1 MKNLLPIDFPA
12 PKFLWL
18 SRILIF
24 STLVCL
30 NLSGCTPA
38 GNDSK
43 FFGRYSADN
52 ERIWIGSRYWANPLQ
67 DWRLKQ
73 GRIECYRSGGDRS
86 LFLLTHRLKDSKGD
100 FMLSV
105 RLGRMASDLQ
115 SGDDGFTGFYLGIRG
130 IFNDYRDDAV
140 HGRGFASGITSSGR
154 LFIADKAENEELP
167 ALPLDDLCLEIKAQQ
182 ADSTY
187 SLILSAYDK
196 DRNHLR
202 SLTYSSVSPAWVS
215 GGVSLVCH
223 SGDRSFTKAYKLD
236 GPRPSDL
243 PEVPSGR
250 GGTMKFWFSDWQLSG
265 SKVDYSK
272 DREFGPVLFAQ
283 YTLSRGVLKLTA
295 QMPPI
300 GIHDPAQVRLEIK
313 NSENQWIETARA
325 SIDSLAR
332 TATFRIG
339 DWQGG
344 ADVAYRLGYGPYLEE
359 DSSVESFFYG
369 MIRKEPVNKE
379 ELVIGAFTGNNDFGF
394 PNNDITS
401 QLRYQDPDLL
411 FFSGDQIYERVAGF
425 GVERNPLDIAV
436 LDYLRKWYLY
446 GWAYGGFLKDRPVVS
461 IPDDHDVY
469 HGNLWGESGKPAPEG
484 KTSYEAQDP
493 GGYRMPSQWVNMVQR
508 TQTSHL
514 PDPYDPRPVKQ
525 NISVYYCELD
535 YAGISFAILE
545 DRKFKSAP
553 KPLMPEANV
562 ANGWVQNPKFDVK
575 KKGDIPG
582 AKLLGDRQL
591 DFLNNWAADWPD
603 QTWMKIVL
611 SQTIFSNVAT
621 LPVKEAF
628 SDKIVPKLRILHA
641 GEYPEDDM
649 PVADMDSDGWPQTGR
664 NKAVRALR
672 KAFALH
678 IAGDQHLGSMIQY
691 GIDRW
696 HDAGYAFCVPA
707 ISNVWPRRWYPAIPG
722 KNRESGA
729 PRYTGDFED
738 GFGNRMTVLAVS
750 NPIYSGLQPSLLYDR
765 ATGYGIVRL
774 QRKTRKIRIECW
786 PRQADPSRPDARE
799 YPGWPIIIHQY
810 KDILQGAGYSL
821 PELTI
826 KNVTDPVVK
835 VFSQPGGD
843 LVYALRIEGQSFR
856 PRVFKSG
863 TYQISLTGPDRQAVK
878 TYEDIPAKSSKDDR
892 VIVVDF

>member
-1 MKNLLPIDFPA
+1 MKKQLGDG
-12 PKFLWL
+12 FLTTYTLFYTATCFLVIAVCSSL
-18 SRILIF
+18 SSCSPTGDESNYYGRF
-24 STLVCL
+24 SE
-30 NLSGCTPA
+30 N
-38 GNDSK
+38 
-43 FFGRYSADN
+43 N

-86 LFLLTHRLKDSKGD
+86 LFLLTHRLKDGMGD
-100 FMLSV
+100 FTMSV
-105 RLGRMASDLQ
+105 RLGRMTAESSSDN
-115 SGDDGFTGFYLGIRG
+115 DGFAGFYLGVQG
-130 IFNDYRDDAV
+130 MFNDYRDDAV
-140 HGRGFASGITSSGR
+140 HGRGFAAGITGGGR
-154 LFIADKAENEELP
+154 LFIADRAEDKDLP
-167 ALPLDDLCLEIKAQQ
+167 GLPLDDLLLEIKTQP
-182 ADSTY
+182 ADCTLT
-187 SLILSAYDK
+187 LIINAYDK
-196 DRNHLR
+196 AGAILR
-202 SLTYSSVSPAWVS
+202 SLSYSSVSASWVS

-223 SGDRSFTKAYKLD
+223 SGDRSFSGRCKLD
-236 GPRPSDL
+236 GPRPSEL
-243 PEVPSGR
+243 PEAASER
-250 GGTMKFWFSDWQLSG
+250 GGHMKFWFSDWQLSG
-265 SKVDYSK
+265 SKVAYSK
-272 DREFGPVLFAQ
+272 EREFGPVLFAQ
-283 YTLSRGVLKLTA
+283 YTLSGGVLKLTA

-300 GIHDPAQVRLEIK
+300 GRHDPGQVRLEMK

-325 SIDSLAR
+325 AIDSLAR
-332 TATFRIG
+332 TATFRIK

-344 ADVAYRLGYGPYLEE
+344 MDVAYRLGYGPYLEE
-359 DSSVESFFYG
+359 DKSVETFFYG
-369 MIRKEPVNKE
+369 VIRKEPVDKE
-379 ELVIGAFTGNNDFGF
+379 ELVIAAFTGNNDLGF
-394 PNNDITS
+394 PNNDITR

-425 GVERNPLDIAV
+425 GIERKPLTIAT

-446 GWAYGGFLKDRPVVS
+446 GWAYGGFLKDRPAVS

-469 HGNLWGESGKPAPEG
+469 HGNLWGDSGKAAPEG

-493 GGYRMPSQWVNMVQR
+493 GGYRMPPLWVNMVQR

-514 PDPYDPRPVKQ
+514 PDPYDPRPVQQ
-525 NISVYYCELD
+525 NIGVYYCEMN
-535 YAGISFAILE
+535 YAGVSFAILE

-591 DFLNNWAADWPD
+591 TFLNNWAADWSG
-603 QTWMKIVL
+603 QIWMKIVL

-664 NKAVRALR
+664 NKALKAMR

-678 IAGDQHLGSMIQY
+678 IAGDQHLGSTIQY
-691 GIDRW
+691 GIDQW

-722 KNRESGA
+722 KNRKAGA

-738 GFGNRMTVLAVS
+738 GFGNKMTVLAVS
-750 NPIYSGLQPSLLYDR
+750 NPIYSGLQPGLLYDR
-765 ATGYGIVRL
+765 ATGYGIIRL
-774 QRKTRKIRIECW
+774 HRNSRRIKIECW
-786 PRQADPSRPDARE
+786 PRQADPSRLDAQE
-799 YPGWPIIIHQY
+799 YPGWPIVIHQY
-810 KDILQGAGYSL
+810 KDLLQAAAYSL
-821 PELTI
+821 PELVV
-826 KNVTDPVVK
+826 KNITDPVVR
-835 VFSQPGGD
+835 VFKQPGGD
-843 LVYALRIEGQSFR
+843 LVYAVRIEGQSFQ
-856 PRVFKSG
+856 PRVFKAGMYRIQVNG
-863 TYQISLTGPDRQAVK
+863 TDTQTVKSYQ
-878 TYEDIPAKSSKDDR
+878 DIRTMDSNDDR
-892 VIVVDF
+892 VVVVDF